1 MKTKSDGGL
10 EYLSDEALQLASL
23 QSSSARNRL
32 SLCISVCVLL
42 FALGSSPDA
51 LPGTK
56 IPRLGILEAGGSTN
70 VCNEGV
76 RQGMR
81 ALGYVENQN
90 LVIEARYAEWKPD
103 RLERFANELSQLR
116 PDAIWTHG
124 PTSVRALKRATAT
137 IPIILGVS
145 RNLVELGI
153 VASLARPGGNVTGM
167 DLRDDE
173 ILGKRLE
180 LLKEAVPKSSR
191 VAVLVDPNDAG
202 HASIPKNI
210 EKEAH
215 ALRLQLQRVEASRP
229 EDFDRAFA
237 TMLREQADS
246 LILPENPL
254 FSQNRQRIF
263 KLAISKRLPTAAG
276 GSHFAEAGSLISYGA
291 SVFDVCQR
299 SALFVDKV
307 FKGGNPLDLPVER
320 PTKFQLLVNLETAK
334 QIGLTIPPNVL
345 ARADRVIK

>member
-1 MKTKSDGGL
+1 MKFVFYAFCGIL
-10 EYLSDEALQLASL
+10 CALY
-23 QSSSARNRL
+23 
-32 SLCISVCVLL
+32 
-42 FALGSSPDA
+42 SSPDA
-51 LPGTK
+51 QPATK
-56 IPRLGILEAGGSTN
+56 TLRLGIFEPGGSTN
-70 VCNEGV
+70 VCNDGL
-76 RQGMR
+76 RQGLR

-90 LVIEARYAEWKPD
+90 LVIEARYVEWKPD
-103 RLERFANELSQLR
+103 RLQRFASELAQLK

-124 PTSVRALKRATAT
+124 PGSVGALKRATAT

-153 VASLARPGGNVTGM
+153 VSSLARPGGNVTGM

-173 ILGKRLE
+173 IIGKRLE
-180 LLKEAVPKSSR
+180 LLKEAVPRSSR
-191 VAVLVDPNDAG
+191 VVVLVDPNDAG

-215 ALRLQLQRVEASRP
+215 ALRVQLQRVEASGP

-237 TMLREQADS
+237 VLLREQADS
-246 LILPENPL
+246 LILPESPF

-263 KLAISKRLPTAAG
+263 KIATSKRLPTAAG

-291 SVFDVCQR
+291 NVFDVCQR
-299 SALFVDKV
+299 SALFLDKV
-307 FKGGNPLDLPVER
+307 FKGAKPVNLPVER
-320 PTKFQLLVNLETAK
+320 PAKFELVINLKTAK
-334 QIGLTIPPNVL
+334 QIGVTIPPNAL